1 MLTNSIVHKVLATNE
16 GSKNDGRKHFQM
28 ASKTEIKNTFRTV
41 KNVLQ
46 RRVKQSRWVLRSIWK
61 IVWTFTKDQNLKKIK
76 LLKTSILL
84 ATTIIR
90 PSFTTKWILK
100 NKTHQQTQITS
111 NSVEIS
117 FFIRAG
123 LLGSRF

>member
-1 MLTNSIVHKVLATNE
+1 MSTDSIVHKVLAINE

-28 ASKTEIKNTFRTV
+28 ARKTEIKNTFSSV

-46 RRVKQSRWVLRSIWK
+46 RRVKQSRWVLWSIWK
-61 IVWTFTKDQNLKKIK
+61 IVWTVTKNQNLKKIK
-76 LLKTSILL
+76 LLKTGILL

-90 PSFTTKWILK
+90 PSFATQWVLE

-117 FFIRAG
+117 FFIRAC